1 MYSQILPRLN
11 RNSGETLEQDRDTGG
26 GYVGDS
32 GNGRGSYGVMNG
44 GGERCGARKGVGG
57 LGNTATTS
65 PLWKL
70 YTAHV
75 ISHRWGMTPPTVN
88 AYYTPTKNQIVFP
101 AGILQAPFY
110 DISHPHSLNYGGMGV
125 VMGHELTHA
134 FDDQG
139 REYDE
144 FGNLHQWWNNKTI
157 DKFKNRTDCVVDQYS
172 EFEINNKHLNGK
184 QTLDEDVFDLNREKL
199 IFTCAGVK
207 PGSPTVEIFER
218 VEETGSRIEQL
229 TTISWQHIS
238 TGSDVVAVFLR
249 SPPPF
254 RAPHHSPTH
263 FMTPLPS
270 PPRSESSVY
279 KISEYSQPVTR
290 VLTTNEEEVKSE
302 EPINLEDLTMYK
314 TYSNVKIMGETPD
327 DYIIDLGIF
336 S

>member
-1 MYSQILPRLN
+1 MQLTLAVRNFLPLM
-11 RNSGETLEQDRDTGG
+11 SGRHATLVVVRQVTLE
-26 GYVGDS
+26 VGTW
-32 GNGRGSYGVMNG
+32 VTL
-44 GGERCGARKGVGG
+44 GVGVV
-57 LGNTATTS
+57 ATGDRASSSLSLLDCTRERMLMHA
-65 PLWKL
+65 PTLTDRIGDILW
-70 YTAHV
+70 HV
-75 ISHRWGMTPPTVN
+75 AGGVPDT
-88 AYYTPTKNQIVFP
+88 
-101 AGILQAPFY
+101 GILQAPFY

-229 TTISWQHIS
+229 TTISGNTS
-238 TGSDVVAVFLR
+238 PLAVRTSLASVQELNTFTTEL
-249 SPPPF
+249 
-254 RAPHHSPTH
+254 HSGQIND
-263 FMTPLPS
+263 
-270 PPRSESSVY
+270 SE
-279 KISEYSQPVTR
+279 IIHR
-290 VLTTNEEEVKSE
+290 V
-302 EPINLEDLTMYK
+302 
-314 TYSNVKIMGETPD
+314 
-327 DYIIDLGIF
+327 
-336 S
+336 